1 MQSPNTPK
9 PIESVADAPEITR
22 ILARAFGDDPMMLWL
37 FPDVEGREDRLAQW
51 FDVMLTHKYGPLGH
65 CERTDAA
72 AAFWTPPG
80 TAEQHPDEGTLARIN
95 GLLGEHAP
103 RLGEMLELVGEA
115 TPREPH
121 WYLAVLGA
129 DPAAQGNGHG
139 AALLLSGLAKADA
152 AGLPAHLESSKE
164 ANIGFYER
172 FGFTV
177 RGEIHVPGGGPT
189 LWSMWREARGDVR
202 R

>member
-9 PIESVADAPEITR
+9 PIETGDTPEITR
-22 ILARAFGDDPMMLWL
+22 ILARAFGDDPMMLWF
-37 FPDVEGREDRLAQW
+37 FPDEDGREERLAEW

-95 GLLGEHAP
+95 GLLGDHVA

-115 TPREPH
+115 APQEPH

-152 AGLPAHLESSKE
+152 AGLPVHLESSKQ

-177 RGEIHVPGGGPT
+177 RCEIHVPGGGPT
-189 LWSMWREARGDVR
+189 LWSMWREARGDVPR
-202 R
+202 